1 MDVRFATMDATNDV
15 PTGCA
20 RAVVKTVVALSLPFV
35 LSPREVASE
44 AASNVAAAFTTCFS
58 RLHQRRPQ
66 FNEEQKEALLT
77 EDERFSEA
85 AMMELRR
92 RVMEGGA
99 LATPVMRWGSA
110 MTNGQSQQPSRWK
123 QRKMQE
129 KAERARAKSSP
140 PQHWKRASP
149 EKEQEAFTTLASDT
163 EKALDQILE
172 STKTTRKH
180 SKSSE
185 TLDVETVRRLS
196 VDELLTHGASEKAG
210 AISPEKT
217 GVESVLLDLQ
227 DDDGSCDDSPLRE
240 WLAGIDTSR
249 PEEYC
254 VYAKQLEEHGFLTLE
269 DLAQLE
275 SDDDVDQAMSEVGI
289 AKFAHRLRIRKA
301 IQRLHSLEES
311 NPAVAT
317 VPVAASA

>member
-1 MDVRFATMDATNDV
+1 MNFSPMDVAGDA

-44 AASNVAAAFTTCFS
+44 AVTNVAAAFTTCFS
-58 RLHQRRPQ
+58 RLRQRRPQ
-66 FNEEQKEALLT
+66 FDEEQKEALLS

-92 RVMEGGA
+92 RVMESGVS
-99 LATPVMRWGSA
+99 ATPAMR
-110 MTNGQSQQPSRWK
+110 
-123 QRKMQE
+123 
-129 KAERARAKSSP
+129 
-140 PQHWKRASP
+140 P
-149 EKEQEAFTTLASDT
+149 EKEQEVFTTLATDT

-172 STKTTRKH
+172 ATKSRKH

-185 TLDVETVRRLS
+185 TLDVEAVRRLS
-196 VDELLTHGASEKAG
+196 PTSHVDELLAHGSIG
-210 AISPEKT
+210 HTTPEKT
-217 GVESVLLDLQ
+217 GVEPVLLDLQ
-227 DDDGSCDDSPLRE
+227 DDEEYYNNVDSGPLHE
-240 WLAGIDTSR
+240 WLASIDASR
-249 PEEYC
+249 ADEYC
-254 VYAKQLEEHGFLTLE
+254 VYVKQLQQHGFLTLA

-301 IQRLHSLEES
+301 IQRLHSPNEDS
-311 NPAVAT
+311 ASV

>member
-1 MDVRFATMDATNDV
+1 MDARFAAMDPSDA

-20 RAVVKTVVALSLPFV
+20 RAIVKTVVALSLPFV

-44 AASNVAAAFTTCFS
+44 AISNVATAFTTCFS
-58 RLHQRRPQ
+58 RLRQRRPQ

-92 RVMEGGA
+92 RVMESA
-99 LATPVMRWGSA
+99 MTPTMRWGP
-110 MTNGQSQQPSRWK
+110 MPTDQPPRPTRWK

-129 KAERARAKSSP
+129 RVRSKSNPS
-140 PQHWKRASP
+140 QWKRASP
-149 EKEQEAFTTLASDT
+149 EKEQEAFSTLASDT

-172 STKTTRKH
+172 STKTRKH

-185 TLDVETVRRLS
+185 TVDAEAVRRLS
-196 VDELLTHGASEKAG
+196 VDELLAHGATEKNE

-227 DDDGSCDDSPLRE
+227 DDDGCCDGSPLRE

-249 PEEYC
+249 SEEYC
-254 VYAKQLEEHGFLTLE
+254 VYATQLEEHGFVTLE
-269 DLAQLE
+269 DLAQLV

-301 IQRLHSLEES
+301 IQRLHSSEES
-311 NPAVAT
+311 TTV

>member
-1 MDVRFATMDATNDV
+1 MDARFATMDATSDT

-20 RAVVKTVVALSLPFV
+20 RAIVKTVVALSLPFV

-44 AASNVAAAFTTCFS
+44 AATNVAAAFTTCFS
-58 RLHQRRPQ
+58 RLQQRRPQ
-66 FNEEQKEALLT
+66 FNEEQQEALLT
-77 EDERFSEA
+77 QDERFSEA
-85 AMMELRR
+85 AMLELRR
-92 RVMEGGA
+92 RVMESGA
-99 LATPVMRWGSA
+99 SASPAMRWGPMA
-110 MTNGQSQQPSRWK
+110 TDQPPRPSRWK

-129 KAERARAKSSP
+129 RARAKSSP
-140 PQHWKRASP
+140 PPPHWKRASP
-149 EKEQEAFTTLASDT
+149 ENDQEAFTTLASDT
-163 EKALDQILE
+163 EKALDEILE
-172 STKTTRKH
+172 STKKTRKH

-185 TLDVETVRRLS
+185 TLEVEAVRRLG
-196 VDELLTHGASEKAG
+196 VDELLARGVSAKTD

-227 DDDGSCDDSPLRE
+227 DDDGSCDGGPLWE
-240 WLAGIDTSR
+240 WLANIDASR
-249 PEEYC
+249 SEEYC

-301 IQRLHSLEES
+301 IQRLHSSEE
-311 NPAVAT
+311 NMPRVAT
-317 VPVAASA
+317 LPVAASA

>member
-1 MDVRFATMDATNDV
+1 MDARFATMDAANDA

-20 RAVVKTVVALSLPFV
+20 RAIVKTVVALSLPFV

-44 AASNVAAAFTTCFS
+44 AATNVAAAFTTCFS
-58 RLHQRRPQ
+58 RLRQRRQQ

-92 RVMEGGA
+92 RVME
-99 LATPVMRWGSA
+99 TPTMRWGPV
-110 MTNGQSQQPSRWK
+110 TTDQQPRPSRWK
-123 QRKMQE
+123 QRKVQ
-129 KAERARAKSSP
+129 ERARAKSNPSP
-140 PQHWKRASP
+140 HWKRASP
-149 EKEQEAFTTLASDT
+149 EKEQEVFSTLASDT

-172 STKTTRKH
+172 STKKTRKH

-185 TLDVETVRRLS
+185 TLDVEAVRQVSGDGLF
-196 VDELLTHGASEKAG
+196 AEKAD

-227 DDDGSCDDSPLRE
+227 DDDGSNDGGPLRE
-240 WLAGIDTSR
+240 WLAEIDTSR
-249 PEEYC
+249 SEEYC
-254 VYAKQLEEHGFLTLE
+254 VYAKQLEEHGFLTVE

-301 IQRLHSLEES
+301 IQRLHSHSSEE
-311 NPAVAT
+311 NNAAVAT
-317 VPVAASA
+317 LPIAASA

>member
-1 MDVRFATMDATNDV
+1 MDVRFAAMDSTGDA

-20 RAVVKTVVALSLPFV
+20 RAIVKTVVALSLPFV

-44 AASNVAAAFTTCFS
+44 AATNVAAAFTTCFS
-58 RLHQRRPQ
+58 RLRQHRPQ

-99 LATPVMRWGSA
+99 MTPTMRWGPIS
-110 MTNGQSQQPSRWK
+110 TDQPPRPSRWK

-129 KAERARAKSSP
+129 RARAASNPS
-140 PQHWKRASP
+140 QWKRTSP

-172 STKTTRKH
+172 STKKTRKH

-185 TLDVETVRRLS
+185 TLDAEAVRRLS
-196 VDELLTHGASEKAG
+196 VDELLVHGTSEKSD

-217 GVESVLLDLQ
+217 GVESVLLNLQ
-227 DDDGSCDDSPLRE
+227 DDDGSCDGGQLRE

-249 PEEYC
+249 SEEYC
-254 VYAKQLEEHGFLTLE
+254 VYAKQLEAHGFLTLE
-269 DLAQLE
+269 DLAQLV

-301 IQRLHSLEES
+301 IQRLHSSEES
-311 NPAVAT
+311 TATVAT
-317 VPVAASA
+317 LPVAASA